1 MTYMKL
7 QLRIIGYKDMK
18 RIVMMVLRLGLFSI
32 YYFVL
37 LCIKSNARVKDFNK
51 NYQLISKM
59 TARVNKAGKV
69 KIEAS
74 GIENLPR
81 ENGFVL
87 FPNHQGLYDTLAFF
101 ESCPRTLSF
110 VIKKEASNVI
120 LLKQVVKATGS
131 LIMDREDIRQSMEI
145 INIMTEEVKKG
156 RNFVIFPEGTRSKQ
170 GNKLIDFKPG
180 SFKSAVKAKAP
191 IVPCAIM
198 NAYIPFD
205 ENHTKPVTVK
215 LFYLKPMYYD
225 EYKNMKTTE
234 IAAEVKQ
241 RIEKTINNNI

>member
-1 MTYMKL
+1 
-7 QLRIIGYKDMK
+7 
-18 RIVMMVLRLGLFSI
+18 MVLRLGLLSI
-32 YYFVL
+32 YYFVT
-37 LCIKSNARVKDFNK
+37 LCFKSNAEIK
-51 NYQLISKM
+51 NFDNNYKWLRKA
-59 TARVNKAGKV
+59 TTKVNKAGKV
-69 KIEAS
+69 KIEAF
-74 GIENLPR
+74 GIENLPK

-101 ESCPRTLSF
+101 ESCPRTLAF
-110 VIKKEASNVI
+110 VIKKEASNII

-131 LIMDREDIRQSMEI
+131 LIMDRENIRQSMEI

-170 GNKLIDFKPG
+170 GNKLLDFKPG

-205 ENHTKPVTVK
+205 ENHTNPVTVK
-215 LFYLKPMYYD
+215 LFYLKPMYYE

-234 IAAEVKQ
+234 IACEVKR
-241 RIEKTINNNI
+241 RIEKIIDENI

>member
-1 MTYMKL
+1 
-7 QLRIIGYKDMK
+7 MK
-18 RIVMMVLRLGLFSI
+18 RIVMMVLRLGLLSI
-32 YYFVL
+32 YYFVS
-37 LCIKSNARVKDFNK
+37 LCIVSNAKNKNLDK
-51 NYQLISKM
+51 NYQMIRKLTTK
-59 TARVNKAGKV
+59 VNKAGKV
-69 KIEAS
+69 KIEAF
-74 GIENLPR
+74 GIENLPK

-101 ESCPRTLSF
+101 ESCPRTLAF
-110 VIKKEASNVI
+110 VIKKEASNII

-131 LIMDREDIRQSMEI
+131 LIMDRENIRQSMEI

-156 RNFVIFPEGTRSKQ
+156 RNFVIFPEGTRSKK
-170 GNKLIDFKPG
+170 GNKLLDFKPG

-205 ENHTKPVTVK
+205 ENHTNPVTVK
-215 LFYLKPMYYD
+215 LFYLKPMYYE

-234 IAAEVKQ
+234 IACEVKR
-241 RIEKTINNNI
+241 RIEKIIDENI

>member
-1 MTYMKL
+1 
-7 QLRIIGYKDMK
+7 MK
-18 RIVMMVLRLGLFSI
+18 RIVMMVLRLGLLSI
-32 YYFVL
+32 YYFVS
-37 LCIKSNARVKDFNK
+37 LCIVSNAKNKNLDK
-51 NYQLISKM
+51 NYQMIRKLTTK
-59 TARVNKAGKV
+59 VNKAGKV
-69 KIEAS
+69 KIEAF
-74 GIENLPR
+74 GIENLPK

-101 ESCPRTLSF
+101 ESCPRTLAF
-110 VIKKEASNVI
+110 VIKKEASNII

-131 LIMDREDIRQSMEI
+131 LIMDRENIRQSMEI

-170 GNKLIDFKPG
+170 GNKLLDFKPG

-205 ENHTKPVTVK
+205 ENHTNPVTVK
-215 LFYLKPMYYD
+215 LFYLKPMYYE

-234 IAAEVKQ
+234 IAYEVKR
-241 RIEKTINNNI
+241 RIEKIIDENI

>member
-1 MTYMKL
+1 MIL
-7 QLRIIGYKDMK
+7 GYYMK
-18 RIVMMVLRLGLFSI
+18 RIAMMVLRLGLLSV
-32 YYFVL
+32 YYFVI
-37 LCIKSNARVKDFNK
+37 LCIKSNNKEK
-51 NYQLISKM
+51 NYDENYQWISKL
-59 TARVNKAGKV
+59 TTKVNKAGKV

-74 GIENLPR
+74 GIENLPK
-81 ENGFVL
+81 ENGFVM

-110 VIKKEASNVI
+110 VIKKEAGNII

-131 LIMDREDIRQSMEI
+131 LIMDRKDIRQSMKI
-145 INIMTEEVKKG
+145 INTITEEVKKG

-170 GNKLIDFKPG
+170 GNKLLDFKAG
-180 SFKSAVKAKAP
+180 TFKCAVKAKVP

-215 LFYLKPMYYD
+215 LFYLEPMYYE
-225 EYKNMKTTE
+225 EYKDMKTTE
-234 IAAEVKQ
+234 IASEVKM
-241 RIEKTINNNI
+241 RIEKVIEANS

>member
-1 MTYMKL
+1 
-7 QLRIIGYKDMK
+7 MK
-18 RIVMMVLRLGLFSI
+18 RIVMMVLRLGLLSI
-32 YYFVL
+32 YYFVS
-37 LCIKSNARVKDFNK
+37 LCIVSNAKNKNLDK
-51 NYQLISKM
+51 NYQMIRKLTTK
-59 TARVNKAGKV
+59 VNKAGKV
-69 KIEAS
+69 KIEAF
-74 GIENLPR
+74 GIENLPK

-101 ESCPRTLSF
+101 ESCPRTLAF
-110 VIKKEASNVI
+110 VIKKEASNII

-131 LIMDREDIRQSMEI
+131 LIMDRENIRQSMEI

-170 GNKLIDFKPG
+170 GNKLLDFKPG

-205 ENHTKPVTVK
+205 ENHTNPVTVK
-215 LFYLKPMYYD
+215 LFYLKPMYYE

-234 IAAEVKQ
+234 IACEVKR
-241 RIEKTINNNI
+241 RIEKIIDENI